1 MGKKRCDYKNEYK
14 WNTSDLFKSAD
25 AALKEIDSLSKE
37 IDKISKYEGHILDSA
52 SSLEELL
59 TFDTDLEKR
68 LERVFIYGHLNND
81 ADTKDVNSQMLFGK
95 ARNVYSKYLEKSAF
109 IIPELLESDYNKVL
123 EYIKEEP
130 KLKEFA
136 RMLKHIYREKEHVL
150 SKEVESALAIFSKS
164 FSAPE
169 EIMQTL
175 SDSDFTFDDILVD
188 GKKVELTESNFSTY
202 IKNPNQEVRKQAF
215 NSLYKT
221 FEKFKNSIAVILK
234 NEVEKNAASAKL
246 RKFKSSLSSSLFS
259 NEIDEKVY
267 YNLIEGVHKH
277 LSSLYKYFAL
287 KKKEL
292 GLKELHIYDT
302 YTSLENKNPKK
313 YTFEEA
319 KELVLKVC
327 TPLGKEYTEVLGK
340 AFTEGWIDSCNN
352 EGKRG
357 GAYCTACYM
366 THPYVLLSYEETLQ
380 DVSTLAHEL
389 GHAMHYYY
397 AINNQKYQ
405 DYGYSIFVA
414 EVASQ
419 VNEILLSRYLLD
431 HSKDASE
438 KKKIIDDLLLSYKA
452 SVFRQTMFAEFE
464 LFIHDFTEKGNILT
478 YENMS
483 DKYYELNKLYF
494 GSDVIID
501 DEIRYEWERI
511 PHFYMNFYVYQYA
524 TSFTAAISL
533 ANKIYEGDKDTLKK
547 YLEFLKLGCTKD
559 PVASLKV
566 AGIDMTSSKVMDEAI
581 LYMDKLLEMYEDLQG
596 SDKSE

>member
-1 MGKKRCDYKNEYK
+1 MGKKRSEFKSEYK
-14 WNTSDLFKSAD
+14 WNTSDLFKSD
-25 AALKEIDSLSKE
+25 EEALKEIDNLSKE
-37 IDKISKYEGHILDSA
+37 VDKVKKYEGHILDSA
-52 SSLEELL
+52 SSLYELL
-59 TFDTDLEKR
+59 TFDTNLEKR

-95 ARNVYSKYLEKSAF
+95 SRNVYSKYLEKSAF
-109 IIPELLESDYNKVL
+109 IIPELLESDYEKIEKYL
-123 EYIKEEP
+123 KEEP
-130 KLKEFA
+130 KLEEFK
-136 RMLKHIYREKEHVL
+136 RMLKHIYREKDHVL

-175 SDSDFTFDDILVD
+175 SDSDFTFDDIEVD

-215 NSLYKT
+215 DSLYKT

-277 LSSLYKYFAL
+277 LPSLYKYFAL

-302 YTSLENKNPKK
+302 YTSLESKNTKK
-313 YTFEEA
+313 YSFEEA

-327 TPLGKEYTEVLGK
+327 APLGKEYTSILER

-366 THPYVLLSYEETLQ
+366 THPYVLLSYEGTLQ

-397 AINNQKYQ
+397 AINNQNYQ

-431 HSKDASE
+431 NSKDKSE

-452 SVFRQTMFAEFE
+452 SLFRQTMFAEFE

-494 GSDVIID
+494 GDNVVVD
-501 DEIRYEWERI
+501 DKIRYEWERI

-524 TSFTAAISL
+524 TSFTAAITL
-533 ANKIYEGDKDTLKK
+533 ANKIYEGDQDTLKK

-566 AGIDMTSSKVMDEAI
+566 AGIDMTSSKVMDDAI